1 MSNLK
6 IVSSLLILLFFSQ
19 LQANN
24 ALSPWPLLSKYK
36 ESDCLILDEKKANLK
51 PEAFIR
57 TQTIYAKFFVTNS
70 VGRVLVNPEI
80 NTSRSAVTFSI
91 ETAER
96 SKNEVTNHYCYFQ
109 IDLVIKAEQ
118 DQYEKLYIVVDKS
131 VIYEIKIVD
140 GALMSNITPTF
151 QSLNEQ

>member
-6 IVSSLLILLFFSQ
+6 TLIPLLIVLFLSQ

-36 ESDCLILDEKKANLK
+36 ESDCLILDEKKADLK

-57 TQTIYAKFFVTNS
+57 SQTIYAKFFVTNN
-70 VGRVLVNPEI
+70 VGKVLVNPEV
-80 NTSRSAVTFSI
+80 NKSLNSMTFSI

-96 SKNEVTNHYCYFQ
+96 TINEVENHYCYFQ
-109 IDLVIKAEQ
+109 INLEIKAEQ
-118 DQYEKLYIVVDKS
+118 DQYDKLYIVVDKS
-131 VIYEIKIVD
+131 VVYEMKITD
-140 GALMSNITPTF
+140 GAPMSNISPAL
-151 QSLNEQ
+151 QSFNGK